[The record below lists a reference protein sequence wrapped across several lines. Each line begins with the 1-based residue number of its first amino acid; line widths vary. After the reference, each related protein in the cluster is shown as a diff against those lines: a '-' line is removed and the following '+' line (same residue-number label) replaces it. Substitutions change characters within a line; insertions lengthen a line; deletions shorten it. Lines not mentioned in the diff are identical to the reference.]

1 MLCYIECTQENDM
14 IVSGNSTMSL
24 HKNTLHVPHIYS
36 NVTLRL
42 IYLSDLKFYN
52 VLEGVVCVIYTTSPP
67 YRQSI
72 NPKKTTN
79 RVISFAPI
87 NYKQSCVVYGV

>member
-1 MLCYIECTQENDM
+1 MCY
-14 IVSGNSTMSL
+14 L
-24 HKNTLHVPHIYS
+24 
-36 NVTLRL
+36 
-42 IYLSDLKFYN
+42 YN
-52 VLEGVVCVIYTTSPP
+52 IPP

-87 NYKQSCVVYGV
+87 NYKQVYDGSCMYSIVEHEHVIEPHQAKFDTYNVCGWVG